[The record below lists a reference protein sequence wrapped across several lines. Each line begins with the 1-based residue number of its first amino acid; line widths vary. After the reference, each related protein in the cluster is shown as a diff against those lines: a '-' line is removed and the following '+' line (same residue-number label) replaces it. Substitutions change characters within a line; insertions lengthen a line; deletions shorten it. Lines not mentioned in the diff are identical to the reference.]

1 MNNQQLGKDETGEKK
16 GGGYGR
22 GEGAKVNLQAL
33 RLLLHYQT
41 ILDTRQFPPPPP
53 PPPRDICLP
62 ELWSENNISI
72 TIETCMSIDF
82 APSEKI
88 PGRKPA
94 SECLL
99 LFLF

>member
-22 GEGAKVNLQAL
+22 GEGAKVNLQVL
-33 RLLLHYQT
+33 RLLLHYQ
-41 ILDTRQFPPPPP
+41 IIPDTRQFPP
-53 PPPRDICLP
+53 RDFCLP
-62 ELWSENNISI
+62 ELWSKNDISI
-72 TIETCMSIDF
+72 TIEICMSRDF

>member
-41 ILDTRQFPPPPP
+41 ILDTRQSPPP
-53 PPPRDICLP
+53 
-62 ELWSENNISI
+62 
-72 TIETCMSIDF
+72 ETF
-82 APSEKI
+82 A
-88 PGRKPA
+88 
-94 SECLL
+94 
-99 LFLF
+99 FLNFGPKTTLA

>member
-53 PPPRDICLP
+53 PRDICLP

-72 TIETCMSIDF
+72 TIEICMSIDF